1 MKIKTHWV
9 IRFEYVLRINGEVVD
24 RSPEGHPLTILTGF
38 APSLP
43 LGLEAALVGKEPG
56 AYHWVVPPEQAYGP
70 YDPARRVVVER
81 RQLPEEPRLG
91 AVFTAESEDGQT
103 LLYRVVAV
111 EGDAVTLDANH
122 RWAGQTLEYD
132 VAIHAVR
139 PAERD
144 EVAHGHVH
152 GEGGVIHE
160 P

>member
-9 IRFEYVLRINGEVVD
+9 IQFEYVLRIDGEVVD

-38 APSLP
+38 AQGLP

-56 AYHWVVPPEQAYGP
+56 VYHWFVPPEQAYGP

-81 RQLPEEPRLG
+81 QQLPEEPRLG
-91 AVFTAESEDGQT
+91 GAFSAEGEDGQT
-103 LLYRVVAV
+103 LLYRVVAL
-111 EGDAVTLDANH
+111 EGDAVALDANH
-122 RWAGQTLEYD
+122 RWAGKTLEYD
-132 VAIHAVR
+132 VSVHAVR
-139 PAERD
+139 PADRD

-160 P
+160 L